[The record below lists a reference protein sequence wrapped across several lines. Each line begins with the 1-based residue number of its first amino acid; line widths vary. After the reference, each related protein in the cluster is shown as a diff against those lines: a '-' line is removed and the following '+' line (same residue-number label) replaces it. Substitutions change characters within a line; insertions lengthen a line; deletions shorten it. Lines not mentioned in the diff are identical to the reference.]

1 MTLSKN
7 RQESIDAYVAQ
18 SIDTYV
24 TQSIA
29 AINPCMKQRVDNVNN
44 VNNVDHSMTQP
55 VETFDAFIIQ
65 SMIDLDTYVTQSITA
80 WWSFTKDTVNEDDD
94 EENDEDEDDD
104 EANER
109 VIEENATLDDDE
121 REAADTLRILM
132 SEDVATMPTLEYFLL
147 HAEINSVLVECPTL
161 VEKIPEYH
169 EAVIEQ
175 IAKMRNRVHLIYHP
189 NDRAPIGV
197 SMDHVAYMEGDHV
210 AAAALMLHTMDE
222 LETAMGELNP
232 QPSP

>member
-7 RQESIDAYVAQ
+7 GQKSIDTYVAQ
-18 SIDTYV
+18 SIDTSV
-24 TQSIA
+24 TQSLA
-29 AINPCMKQRVDNVNN
+29 AINTCVKQPIDA
-44 VNNVDHSMTQP
+44 STTQP
-55 VETFDAFIIQ
+55 VALDTFMIQ
-65 SMIDLDTYVTQSITA
+65 SMIDLDTYVTQTISS
-80 WWSFTKDTVNEDDD
+80 WWSLIQDAVNEDDK
-94 EENDEDEDDD
+94 EGENDD

-109 VIEENATLDDDE
+109 VIEENETLDDDE

-161 VEKIPEYH
+161 VEKIPGYH

-197 SMDHVAYMEGDHV
+197 SMDHVAYMEGDHL

-222 LETAMGELNP
+222 LEAAVEARSDPLP
-232 QPSP
+232 

>member
-7 RQESIDAYVAQ
+7 GQKSIDTYVAQ

-24 TQSIA
+24 TQSLA
-29 AINPCMKQRVDNVNN
+29 AINTCVKQSIKNTDA
-44 VNNVDHSMTQP
+44 SMTES
-55 VETFDAFIIQ
+55 VALDTFMIQ
-65 SMIDLDTYVTQSITA
+65 SMIDLDTYVTQTISS
-80 WWSFTKDTVNEDDD
+80 WWSLIQDAVNEDKED
-94 EENDEDEDDD
+94 DEDDD

-161 VEKIPEYH
+161 VEKIPGYH

-189 NDRAPIGV
+189 NDRSPIGV

-222 LETAMGELNP
+222 LEEAVEALRA
-232 QPSP
+232 PSP

>member
-1 MTLSKN
+1 MTLTKN
-7 RQESIDAYVAQ
+7 GQKSIDTYVAQ

-24 TQSIA
+24 TQSLA
-29 AINPCMKQRVDNVNN
+29 AINTCVKQSVDA
-44 VNNVDHSMTQP
+44 STTQP
-55 VETFDAFIIQ
+55 VALDTFMIQ
-65 SMIDLDTYVTQSITA
+65 SMIDLDTYVTQTIAS
-80 WWSFTKDTVNEDDD
+80 WWSLIQDTVNEDDKDDD
-94 EENDEDEDDD
+94 ENDD

-109 VIEENATLDDDE
+109 VIEENTTLDDDE

-132 SEDVATMPTLEYFLL
+132 SEDIVTMPTLEYFLL

-161 VEKIPEYH
+161 VEKIPGYH

-197 SMDHVAYMEGDHV
+197 SMDHVAYMEGDHL

-222 LETAMGELNP
+222 LEEAVGALRA
-232 QPSP
+232 PSP

>member
-7 RQESIDAYVAQ
+7 GQKSIDTYVAQ

-24 TQSIA
+24 TQSLA
-29 AINPCMKQRVDNVNN
+29 AINTCVKQSIDA
-44 VNNVDHSMTQP
+44 STTQP
-55 VETFDAFIIQ
+55 VALDTFMIQ
-65 SMIDLDTYVTQSITA
+65 SMIDLDTYVTQTISS
-80 WWSFTKDTVNEDDD
+80 WWSLIQDAVNEDDK
-94 EENDEDEDDD
+94 EGENND

-109 VIEENATLDDDE
+109 VIEENETLDDDE

-147 HAEINSVLVECPTL
+147 HAEINSVFVECPTL
-161 VEKIPEYH
+161 VEKIPGYH

-197 SMDHVAYMEGDHV
+197 SMDHVAYMEGDYV

-222 LETAMGELNP
+222 LEEAVGARSAPLP
-232 QPSP
+232 